1 MNAWQLLRQI
11 KTTLEDATWPDG
23 ATEPVFGEVVC
34 SAGFPREGRLAV
46 RMPLARVTLT
56 SLTDDNQGLLI
67 QGVEVEVTQSVRGD
81 RTGEV
86 ALIGGTRS
94 AGQGSSSG
102 RGLTEIEEVL
112 YTSLAKIARL
122 EGIQLRLDLATAA
135 AAGQDAEL
143 GYLAWR
149 TYEFSAW
156 VTQARTYPAPT
167 RFRGSDTGGDAT
179 LLWSLPPSRYDLLGL
194 ILRRASGSTAPA
206 AIADGTG
213 VALAVTDTTVVDTL
227 SSGTYSYSLWASYD
241 ETGAGAA
248 DRYSDPVTLTVVVA

>member
-1 MNAWQLLRQI
+1 MNAWQLLRQV
-11 KTTLEDATWPDG
+11 KATLEAATWPDG
-23 ATEPVFGEVVC
+23 AAEPVFGEVVC
-34 SAGFPREGRLAV
+34 SAGFPRDGRIAV

-56 SLTDDNQGLLI
+56 TLTDDGQGLLI

-86 ALIGGTRS
+86 ALIGGPRS

-135 AAGQDAEL
+135 AAAQDAEL

-156 VTQARTYPAPT
+156 ITQARTYLPAT
-167 RFRGSDTGGDAT
+167 RLRGSDSGGGAT

-206 AIADGTG
+206 AITDGTG
-213 VALAVTDTTVVDTL
+213 VAVTVTDTTVADAL
-227 SSGTYSYSLWASYD
+227 SAGTYSYSLWASYD

-248 DRYSDPVTLTVVVA
+248 DRYSEAATVTVVVA